1 MMISRRKHPTSALS
15 DESRIG
21 GRLRSVRVRLR
32 SQAGFT
38 LVELLVVVLLG
49 GILSAAIIGVL
60 LSVSGV
66 FNSQGVRIQN
76 QDDARTAINQVS
88 RYIRMATSSADNQTS
103 QTNSVLTAL
112 PQDLEFYCDLDG
124 DGVAEKA
131 RYYLSGT
138 SLKMQAVEPTWVLT
152 PSPHWTYP
160 TYTTD
165 GVVVQNAIRNGTSA
179 LFRYYKNVSGSM
191 VEFTP
196 STAALRQLVVT
207 VGISLTVNE
216 KPALAKGNVQLA
228 TNVEIRQ
235 RYEGGLK

>member
-1 MMISRRKHPTSALS
+1 MSSDGLFGRVQARMRRE
-15 DESRIG
+15 D
-21 GRLRSVRVRLR
+21 
-32 SQAGFT
+32 GFT

-60 LSVSGV
+60 LSLSGV

-138 SLKMQAVEPTWVLT
+138 SLKMQTVEPTWVLT

-160 TYTTD
+160 TYTTG
-165 GVVVQNAIRNGTSA
+165 GVVVQNAIRNGSSA
-179 LFRYYKNVSGSM
+179 VFRYYKNVSGTTTTSLEFPGLQ
-191 VEFTP
+191 EFTP
-196 STAALRQLVVT
+196 STAALKQQVVT
-207 VGISLTVNE
+207 IRISLTVNDQ
-216 KPALAKGNVQLA
+216 PALAKGNVQLA